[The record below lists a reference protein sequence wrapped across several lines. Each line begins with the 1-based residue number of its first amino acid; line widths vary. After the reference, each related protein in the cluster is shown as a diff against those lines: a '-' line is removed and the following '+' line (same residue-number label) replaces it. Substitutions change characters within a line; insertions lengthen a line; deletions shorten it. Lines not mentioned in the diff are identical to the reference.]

1 MNRIYLTLSTTFIL
15 SFLGCQSTT
24 DKSSSSKAQ
33 TFSDQ
38 AALIN
43 LVRGA
48 EITDKERSLVHLSH
62 SCNLVIDNQI
72 YTVIDMRELV
82 KGATTARGINQIIL
96 LNSEHQLVNRIEY
109 GQARPLFC
117 ESNKLYLY
125 DTLIVD
131 GQAKE
136 GNVLHFTDAGFAVTV
151 TTENL
156 NTKLPLISH

>member
-1 MNRIYLTLSTTFIL
+1 VNKIYFTLSAAFIL

-33 TFSDQ
+33 AFADQ

-43 LVRGA
+43 LVRET
-48 EITDKERSLVHLSH
+48 EIADKDRSLVHLSH
-62 SCNLVIDNQI
+62 SCNMVIDNQI
-72 YTVIDMRELV
+72 YAVLDMRELV

-117 ESNKLYLY
+117 ENNKLYLY
-125 DTLIVD
+125 DTLIVN
-131 GQAKE
+131 GQAEE
-136 GNVLHFTDAGFAVTV
+136 GNVLQFTDAGFAVTV
-151 TTENL
+151 TNEDL
-156 NTKLPLISH
+156 NTKLPLTLY